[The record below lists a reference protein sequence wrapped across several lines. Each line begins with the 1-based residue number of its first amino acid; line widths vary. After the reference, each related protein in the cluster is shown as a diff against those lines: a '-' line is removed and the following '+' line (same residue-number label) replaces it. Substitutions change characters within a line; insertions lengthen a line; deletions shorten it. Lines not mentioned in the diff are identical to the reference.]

1 VLEYPVGLSPEAK
14 ARIELALQA
23 AEQAFSVVPG
33 NAVVVTEDFLGRVIV
48 IDRFS
53 TDSIQRLRLD
63 YPSDRAAVQFVIDV
77 FGTVVQVFGETWR
90 ARPLWSAGDF
100 RSWSERWCDDLAAR
114 AYQQNDVK
122 SGVARRE
129 PLEAFVARVRRA
141 LVAAPCWAQYQEI
154 LDTLSTIQATP
165 LSHGQQLRAL
175 LTETGWTVEK
185 LAEKAQLDRSSVLDH
200 LSDKAKLQS
209 STRQQY
215 EKAFSDALDRPVTL
229 DG

>member
-1 VLEYPVGLSPEAK
+1 VLEYPDGLSPAAK

-33 NAVVVTEDFLGRVIV
+33 NAVVVTEDFLGRLIP

-77 FGTVVQVFGETWR
+77 FETVVQVFGETWR
-90 ARPLWSAGDF
+90 ARPSWSADDF
-100 RSWSERWCDDLAAR
+100 RSWSERWCDGLAAR

-129 PLEAFVARVRRA
+129 PLEAFVVRVRRA
-141 LVAAPCWAQYQEI
+141 LVAAPCWAQYQDV
-154 LDTLSTIQATP
+154 LHTLSAVQATP
-165 LSHGQQLRAL
+165 PSLGQQLSAL
-175 LTETGWTVEK
+175 REETGWTVEQ
-185 LAEKAQLDRSSVLDH
+185 LAEKVHLDRSAVLDH
-200 LSDKAKLQS
+200 LSGKVKPPRSNL
-209 STRQQY
+209 QQY
-215 EKAFSDALDRPVTL
+215 EKAFSDELNRTVIL